1 MRQNR
6 FQNRITAGRLTL
18 PVSILLSLV
27 CWTVAALLL
36 PSPTAAKPA
45 EEYSLW
51 QMLGFPGLSDGI
63 SLAAGYLLYSLA
75 AWLLILLNNTYAI
88 IRMRA
93 SVQTVVY
100 ILLVAVCSTLHP
112 WHAGNVAA
120 LALVLALFFLFGSY
134 QHSQPAANVFHAFVF
149 LGAGSMAL
157 PQLTFLVPVFWIGAY
172 NFKALQPKSFVAS
185 LLGWSLPYWF
195 LLGHAYFY
203 GEMKLFYQPFRELV
217 RFTPVAQGWLLYEI
231 APLAYLL
238 VLLMVSAAH
247 CLVAGYEDKI
257 RTRSYLHFLI
267 FLSFCLLVFTVL
279 QPPLAVHLLPLL
291 LVPGCILVGHLFVL
305 TSSRASNVF
314 FIAALAGLFLLFGF
328 NLWMLL

>member
-6 FQNRITAGRLTL
+6 FQNQITAGRFTL
-18 PVSILLSLV
+18 PASILLSLV
-27 CWTVAALLL
+27 CWTAAALLL
-36 PSPTAAKPA
+36 PSPTAAMSDGG
-45 EEYSLW
+45 YSLW
-51 QMLGFPGLSDGI
+51 RMLGLPALSDGA
-63 SLAAGYLLYSLA
+63 SLVAGYLLYSLA
-75 AWLLILLNNTYAI
+75 AWLLIMLNNTYAI

-93 SVQTVVY
+93 SVQTTVY
-100 ILLVAVCSTLHP
+100 VLLVAVCPTLHP
-112 WHAGNVAA
+112 LHAGNAAAVALL
-120 LALVLALFFLFGSY
+120 LALYFLFGSY
-134 QHSQPAANVFHAFVF
+134 QHTEPAAGVFHAFVF
-149 LGAGSMAL
+149 LGLGSMAL
-157 PQLTFLVPVFWIGAY
+157 PQLTFLIPVFWIGAY

-195 LLGHAYFY
+195 LLGYAYCC
-203 GEMKLFYQPFRELV
+203 GQMELFYRPFRELV
-217 RFTPVAQGWLLYEI
+217 RFTPVAQDWPLHEI

-238 VLLMVSAAH
+238 VLLVVSATH
-247 CLVAGYEDKI
+247 CLVAGYEDKM

-279 QPPLAVHLLPLL
+279 QPPLAVHLLPLV

-314 FIAALAGLFLLFGF
+314 FIASLAGLFLLFGF